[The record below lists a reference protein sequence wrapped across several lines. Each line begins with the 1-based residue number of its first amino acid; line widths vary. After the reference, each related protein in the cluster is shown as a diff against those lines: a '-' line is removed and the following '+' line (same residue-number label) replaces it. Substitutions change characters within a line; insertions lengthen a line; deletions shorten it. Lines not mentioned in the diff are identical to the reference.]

1 MQGRVAVTLAKQWEH
16 KMPLAFPNVG
26 IASMSMRL
34 KRTVAVAESPFTL
47 DTQVYNHQGA
57 RWEAEVTLPPLKG
70 ADASAME
77 AFIVGLK
84 GRSGTF
90 TFGNPLHT
98 STATATTSGTTAI
111 RAEALTTTSSGSAVT
126 AGTYFQVGDYLYIV
140 TANKSSGAGTL
151 SFQPPLRAAIASGQ
165 ALDFTFPK
173 SLWRMQSNDI
183 GWSINS
189 ASFYGFSFSCCE
201 AL

>member
-1 MQGRVAVTLAKQWEH
+1 
-16 KMPLAFPNVG
+16 MPLTFPSVG
-26 IASMSMRL
+26 IQNMSLRL

-47 DTQVYNHQGA
+47 GTQVFKHQGA

-70 ADASAME
+70 ANASVME
-77 AFIVGLK
+77 AFIVGLQ

-98 STATATTSGTTAI
+98 SSATSTTSGITAI
-111 RAEALTTTSSGSAVT
+111 RSETLTTTSGGSAVA
-126 AGTYFQVGDYLYIV
+126 AGTYFQLGDYLYIV
-140 TANKSSGAGTL
+140 TEAKSSGAGTL
-151 SFQPPLRAAIASGQ
+151 KFQPPLRGAIASGQ
-165 ALDFTFPK
+165 ALDFTLPK

-183 GWSINS
+183 GWSINK
-189 ASFYGFSFSCCE
+189 ASIYGFSFSCCE